1 MRTINKIGDDCE
13 ARIRPVNHQ
22 YDYRQNVLLP
32 YVSHICKVTPRPFRK
47 YPKPVLTSDP
57 EEPAFPTSPGVPVGP
72 LHSEREDGLNKK
84 KESIFHY
91 LKFQGFAILLVESTV
106 FKLVMTQ

>member
-1 MRTINKIGDDCE
+1 MRTINIIGDDCE
-13 ARIRPVNHQ
+13 ARIRPVNYQ

-84 KESIFHY
+84 KESNRYSI
-91 LKFQGFAILLVESTV
+91 IWN
-106 FKLVMTQ
+106 FKVSPFYWSNRQFLS